1 MLEVPYIT
9 ILPAQWA
16 LSTGPI
22 QAQIYGPAATK
33 DAATKD
39 AAAQAKA
46 AEAKLKDSLK
56 GFVGQSHVHI
66 KDALAAPSFA
76 SKVSSA
82 QSVKVEAD
90 PSSTIAKVTV
100 ELGPMFDDLT
110 DEIGA
115 VKHSALV
122 GEPAPGFMQWV
133 KEQAEKLGM

>member
-22 QAQIYGPAATK
+22 QAQIYGP
-33 DAATKD
+33 AATKD

-122 GEPAPGFMQWV
+122 GEPVPGFMQWV